1 MDGFLDCLSNGLID
15 LLMERFIKSK
25 RKIKRLAVEMTQNW
39 LRKGHL
45 KSKRTSLL
53 MADQKHFIRINNR
66 LDNWYKQLFAELKKW
81 RQK

>member
-1 MDGFLDCLSNGLID
+1 MDGFLDCLINGLID
-15 LLMERFIKSK
+15 LLMERLIKCK